1 MYNNDCDKGGTSMVH
16 NASATPETGENQWH
30 FSPLKTGI
38 SRQKSMTFRLSKQ
51 NGEIIMTESEGELFH
66 MFGLKQEDVLE
77 KRIEDIFPP
86 EMAAFKRN
94 VYEKAFSGESLT
106 YEAEL
111 NGIPFFAA
119 IAPVYKEGSITEVYG
134 FCVDLS
140 DRIRVETQL
149 AESEQRFRSLMDH
162 NIDALFSLDLDGKF
176 TTVNKACTELTGY
189 DEKELLNM
197 TFEPLI
203 MPHRQLTAID
213 NFKDA
218 LHGNSQMHEVRISK
232 KNGDIRQ
239 VTFTLTPIIV
249 LNRVLGVFG
258 IAKDVTAKREAE
270 RELRETKELLEAV
283 IYHSSDAISV
293 IHLTDFSVKLNPSFE
308 QIYGWSQDDLHNL
321 SSHMLPVVP
330 EDKAAESE
338 RLMTI
343 VKHGGYVKGVET
355 IRLTKSGKRINVSLS
370 LSPIYDENGEVVALS
385 AISRDI
391 TDKKLKEQALK
402 ESEEKYRIIAENT
415 TDLIGVVDLEGN
427 VQYFSPS
434 NRLLLGFDPSLYDGK
449 KIQGFFHKDDR
460 PKVKIAIN
468 EMVLTQ
474 KPVKFEVRVKHAH
487 GHWVTLEANATPI
500 VNCQGQVLSFV
511 VVARDLTERK
521 KTEEMLRKSDKLS
534 VLGQLA
540 AGVAHEIRNPLT
552 SIRGFLQLLQS
563 RASENENY
571 FEIMLSELDRINS
584 IVGEF
589 MLLAKPQAMNFTK
602 IDLRQ
607 LLKHVIS
614 ILDTQAILMNVQIHF
629 ESEPDLPEI
638 WCVDNQIK
646 QVFVNMLKNAI
657 EAMPTG
663 GSVHIHLQRQGDHV
677 VTSFI
682 DHGCGISEERI
693 ATLGEPFY
701 TTKDKGTGLGLMIC
715 YKIVE
720 NHHGKISI
728 QSKIDEGSTFSIQ
741 LPIEKNKPASE

>member
-1 MYNNDCDKGGTSMVH
+1 MVH
-16 NASATPETGENQWH
+16 NASAIPAKGEKQWQQ
-30 FSPLKTGI
+30 FSPFKTDI
-38 SRQKSMTFRLSKQ
+38 SRQKSMSFRFVKKD
-51 NGEIIMTESEGELFH
+51 GYIIMTESEGELFDL
-66 MFGLKQEDVLE
+66 FGLKQEDVLQ
-77 KRIEDIFPP
+77 KKIEEIFPP
-86 EMAAFKRN
+86 EMAAFKRK
-94 VYEKAFSGESLT
+94 VYERALAGESLT
-106 YEAEL
+106 YEGEL
-111 NGIPFFAA
+111 NGIPFLAA
-119 IAPVYKEGSITEVYG
+119 IGPVSKGGSITEAYG

-140 DRIRVETQL
+140 DRIRIETQL

-162 NIDALFSLDLDGKF
+162 NIDALFSLDMDGKF
-176 TTVNKACTELTGY
+176 TTVNQACTELTGY
-189 DEKELLNM
+189 SEKELLNM
-197 TFEPLI
+197 TFDPLI
-203 MPHRQLTAID
+203 MPNRKSLAID
-213 NFKDA
+213 NFKEA
-218 LHGNSQMHEVRISK
+218 LQGNSQMHEVYIRQK
-232 KNGDIRQ
+232 GGDIRQ

-249 LNRVLGVFG
+249 LNKVLGVFG

-293 IHLTDFSVKLNPSFE
+293 IHLKNFSVKLNPAFE
-308 QIYGWSQDDLHNL
+308 QIYGWSQDDLVNL

-370 LSPIYDENGEVVALS
+370 LSPIYDESGEVVALS

-391 TDKKLKEQALK
+391 TDKKLKEKALK

-415 TDLIGVVDLEGN
+415 TDLIGVVDLKGK
-427 VQYFSPS
+427 VKYFSPS

-449 KIQGFFHKDDR
+449 RIQGFFHPEDR
-460 PKVKIAIN
+460 PKVRIAIN
-468 EMVLTQ
+468 EMVHTQ
-474 KPVKFEVRVKHAH
+474 KPVKFEVRCKHAH

-500 VNCQGQVLSFV
+500 LNDSGQPASFV

-552 SIRGFLQLLQS
+552 SIRGFLQLLQTK
-563 RASENENY
+563 ATEDEEY
-571 FEIMLSELDRINS
+571 YHIMLSELDRINS

-602 IDLRQ
+602 TDLRQ
-607 LLKHVIS
+607 LLNHVIS
-614 ILDTQAILMNVQIHF
+614 ILDTQAIMTNVQIHF
-629 ESEPDLPEI
+629 ECESDTPEI

-646 QVFVNMLKNAI
+646 QVFINMLKNAI

-663 GSVHIHLQRQGDHV
+663 GSVHIHLKKQGDHV
-677 VTSFI
+677 ITSFK
-682 DHGCGISEERI
+682 DHGCGIPEERI

-701 TTKDKGTGLGLMIC
+701 TTKEKGTGLGLMIC

-720 NHHGKISI
+720 NHYGKILI
-728 QSKIDEGSTFSIQ
+728 DSKIDEGSIFSIM
-741 LPIEKNKPASE
+741 LPIEKNKPAAE

>member
-1 MYNNDCDKGGTSMVH
+1 MVH
-16 NASATPETGENQWH
+16 NAPAIPAAGENIWR
-30 FSPLKTGI
+30 FSPFKTGI
-38 SRQKSMTFRLSKQ
+38 SRQKSMTFRFIKQ
-51 NGEIIMTESEGELFH
+51 DEEIIMTESQGELFD
-66 MFGLKQEDVLE
+66 MFGLKQENVLQ

-86 EMAAFKRN
+86 EMAVFKRE
-94 VYEKAFSGESLT
+94 VYERALKGESLT
-106 YEAEL
+106 YESKL
-111 NGIPFFAA
+111 NGIPFLAA
-119 IAPVYKEGSITEVYG
+119 IGPIYKDGVVSEVYG

-140 DRIRVETQL
+140 ERVQVETQL

-176 TTVNKACTELTGY
+176 TTVNKACTDLTGY
-189 DEKELLNM
+189 SETELLSM
-197 TFEPLI
+197 TFDPLM
-203 MPHRQLTAID
+203 MPERKTIAID
-213 NFKDA
+213 QFNDA
-218 LHGNSQMHEVRISK
+218 LKGNSKMHETRIRQ
-232 KNGDIRQ
+232 KNGEIRQ
-239 VTFTLTPIIV
+239 ITFTLTPIIV
-249 LNRVLGVFG
+249 LNKIHGVFG

-270 RELRETKELLEAV
+270 KELRETKDLLESV

-293 IHLTDFSVKLNPSFE
+293 VHLTNYSVKVNPAFE
-308 QIYGWSQDDLHNL
+308 LIYGWSQSELNDNL
-321 SSHMLPVVP
+321 SSHRLPIVP

-355 IRLTKSGKRINVSLS
+355 IRLTKSGKRLNVSLS
-370 LSPIYDENGEVVALS
+370 LSPIYGENGDVVALS

-391 TDKKLKEQALK
+391 TEKKLKEKALK

-415 TDLIGVVDLEGN
+415 TDLIGVVDLQGD
-427 VQYFSPS
+427 VKYFSPS
-434 NRLLLGFDPSLYDGK
+434 NRLLLGFDPSIYDGK
-449 KIQGFFHKDDR
+449 KIQGFFHSDDR
-460 PKVKIAIN
+460 PKVKFAIN
-468 EMVLTQ
+468 EMVQTL
-474 KPVKFEVRVKHAH
+474 KPVKFEVRCKHAH

-500 VNCQGQVLSFV
+500 INDLGQPESCV

-521 KTEEMLRKSDKLS
+521 QTEEMLRKSDKLS

-563 RASENENY
+563 KASEDKDY
-571 FEIMLSELDRINS
+571 YEIMLSEIDRINS

-602 IDLRQ
+602 TDLRD
-607 LLKHVIS
+607 LLRHVIS
-614 ILDTQAILMNVQIHF
+614 ILDTQAILTNVQIYF
-629 ESEPDLPEI
+629 ESEPELPEI

-663 GSVHIHLQRQGDHV
+663 GSVHIHLRKQENHV
-677 VTSFI
+677 IASFI
-682 DHGCGISEERI
+682 DHGCGIPEERL

-701 TTKDKGTGLGLMIC
+701 TTKEKGTGLGLMIC

-720 NHHGKISI
+720 NHHGKILI
-728 QSKIDEGSTFSIQ
+728 DSKIDEGTTFSIM
-741 LPIEKNKPASE
+741 LPIHKNKPVSQ

>member
-1 MYNNDCDKGGTSMVH
+1 MVH
-16 NASATPETGENQWH
+16 NASAIPAIGEKPWQL
-30 FSPLKTGI
+30 SPYKTGI
-38 SRQKSMTFRLSKQ
+38 SQQKSMTFRFIKKDGS
-51 NGEIIMTESEGELFH
+51 IIMTESEGELFDL
-66 MFGLKQEDVLE
+66 FGLKQKEVLQ
-77 KRIEDIFPP
+77 KKIEEIFPP
-86 EMAAFKRN
+86 EMADFKRK
-94 VYEKAFSGESLT
+94 VYERALNGESLT
-106 YEAEL
+106 YESEL
-111 NGIPFFAA
+111 NGIPFLAA
-119 IAPVYKEGSITEVYG
+119 IGPVHKNGVIEEAYG

-140 DRIRVETQL
+140 DRIRIETQL

-176 TTVNKACTELTGY
+176 TTVNQACTELTGY

-197 TFEPLI
+197 TFDPLM
-203 MPHRQLTAID
+203 MPNRKSLAID

-218 LHGNSQMHEVRISK
+218 LLGNSQMHEVLIRQK
-232 KNGDIRQ
+232 GGGIRQ

-249 LNRVLGVFG
+249 LNQVHGVFG
-258 IAKDVTAKREAE
+258 IAKDVTEKREAE
-270 RELRETKELLEAV
+270 KELRETKELLEAV

-293 IHLTDFSVKLNPSFE
+293 IHLKNFSVKLNPAFE
-308 QIYGWSQDDLHNL
+308 QIYGWSENDLVNL

-343 VKHGGYVKGVET
+343 VKHGGYVKAVET

-370 LSPIYDENGEVVALS
+370 LSPIYDESGEVVALS

-391 TDKKLKEQALK
+391 TDKKLKEKALK

-415 TDLIGVVDLEGN
+415 NDLIGVVDLKGN
-427 VQYFSPS
+427 VKYFSPS

-449 KIQGFFHKDDR
+449 RIQGFFHPEDR
-460 PKVKIAIN
+460 PKVRIAIN
-468 EMVLTQ
+468 EMVNTQ
-474 KPVKFEVRVKHAH
+474 KPVKFEVRCKHAH

-500 VNCQGQVLSFV
+500 LNDNDQPASFV

-552 SIRGFLQLLQS
+552 SIRGFLQLLQTK
-563 RASENENY
+563 ATENEEY
-571 FEIMLSELDRINS
+571 YQIMLSELDRINS

-589 MLLAKPQAMNFTK
+589 MLLAKPQAMNFMKT
-602 IDLRQ
+602 DLR
-607 LLKHVIS
+607 LLLNHVIS
-614 ILDTQAILMNVQIHF
+614 ILDTQAILTNVQIHF
-629 ESEPDLPEI
+629 ECESDTPEI

-663 GSVHIHLQRQGDHV
+663 GSVHINLKKQGDHV
-677 VTSFI
+677 ITSFK

-701 TTKDKGTGLGLMIC
+701 TTKEKGTGLGLMIC

-720 NHHGKISI
+720 NHYGKILI
-728 QSKIDEGSTFSIQ
+728 DSKIDEGSTFSIM
-741 LPIEKNKPASE
+741 LPIEKNKPATE

>member
-1 MYNNDCDKGGTSMVH
+1 M
-16 NASATPETGENQWH
+16 
-30 FSPLKTGI
+30 
-38 SRQKSMTFRLSKQ
+38 KQ
-51 NGEIIMTESEGELFH
+51 NDEIIMTECDGELFDL
-66 MFGLKQEDVLE
+66 FALKQEDVLQ
-77 KRIEDIFPP
+77 KRIEEIFPP
-86 EMAAFKRN
+86 EIAVFKKSI
-94 VYEKAFSGESLT
+94 YERSFNGESLT
-106 YEAEL
+106 YESEL
-111 NGIPFFAA
+111 NGIPFLAA
-119 IAPVYKEGSITEVYG
+119 IGPVYKDGIVTEVYG

-140 DRIRVETQL
+140 DRVRAETQL
-149 AESEQRFRSLMDH
+149 AESEQRFRSLMDY
-162 NIDALFSLDLDGKF
+162 NIDALFSLDMDGKF

-189 DEKELLNM
+189 SEKELLNM
-197 TFEPLI
+197 TFDPLM
-203 MPHRQLTAID
+203 MPSRKSYALD

-218 LHGNSQMHEVRISK
+218 LQGNPQTHEVRIQQ

-239 VTFTLTPIIV
+239 ITFTLTPIIV
-249 LNRVLGVFG
+249 LNQVLGVFG

-293 IHLTDFSVKLNPSFE
+293 IHLKDFTVRLNPAFE
-308 QIYGWSQDDLHNL
+308 QIYGWTEEDLVNL

-370 LSPIYDENGEVVALS
+370 LSPIYDESGEVVALS

-391 TDKKLKEQALK
+391 TDKKLKEKALK

-415 TDLIGVVDLEGN
+415 TDLIGVVDLVGN
-427 VQYFSPS
+427 VKYFSPS

-449 KIQGFFHKDDR
+449 KIQGFFHCEDR

-468 EMVLTQ
+468 EMVQTQ
-474 KPVKFEVRVKHAH
+474 KPVKFEVRCKHAH

-500 VNCQGQVLSFV
+500 VNDNEQPNSFV

-563 RASENENY
+563 NASENKDY
-571 FEIMLSELDRINS
+571 YQIMLSELDRINS

-602 IDLRQ
+602 TDLSQ
-607 LLKHVIS
+607 LLNHVIS
-614 ILDTQAILMNVQIHF
+614 ILDTQAILTNVQIHF
-629 ESEPDLPEI
+629 ECEPNLPEI

-663 GSVHIHLQRQGDHV
+663 GSVHIHIKKQGNHV
-677 VTSFI
+677 VTSFV

-701 TTKDKGTGLGLMIC
+701 TTKEKGTGLGLMIC

-720 NHHGKISI
+720 NHYGKISI
-728 QSKIDEGSTFSIQ
+728 DSKIDEGSTFSIL
-741 LPIEKNKPASE
+741 LPIDKNKPVSQ